1 MKIHSTVLVIL
12 HSPREKVWG
21 QLLDLN
27 PAGLTICGL
36 DLNAFDEWLKQWGSD
51 EEGGFATVFYPLHRV
66 ERMERDETVGGIPSL
81 EHRFH
86 QRTGLTLAEFLNPGR
101 QAPGARVGSE

>member
-1 MKIHSTVLVIL
+1 MKLHSTVLVIL

-27 PAGLTICGL
+27 PAGLTLCGL
-36 DLNAFDEWLKQWGSD
+36 DLNVFDEWSMQWGSD
-51 EEGGFATVFYPLHRV
+51 EEGGFTTVFYPLHRV

-81 EHRFH
+81 EHRFQ
-86 QRTGLTLAEFLNPGR
+86 QRTGLSLEQYLN
-101 QAPGARVGSE
+101 ARSQHAG